1 MATIVKYSTKR
12 GQKLYAS
19 GCNYDGYRL
28 EDVYNSFSAAKAR
41 AYQWCFD
48 KFVNTPNSDAFS
60 ITSHNTFGF
69 SCSWTGDYID
79 PVTGEIESAL
89 FIETP
94 QNSYVVLL
102 DR

>member
-12 GQKLYAS
+12 GQKLYAR
-19 GCNYDGYRL
+19 GCKYDGYRL
-28 EDVYNSFSAAKAR
+28 EDVYNSFSAAKAC
-41 AYQWCFD
+41 AYERCFT
-48 KFVNTPNSDAFS
+48 KFRKTPNSDAFS

-69 SCSWTGDYID
+69 SCSWTGDYIN
-79 PVTGEIESAL
+79 PVTGEVESAL

-94 QNSYVVLL
+94 HNSYVILL